1 MPEGDMEIRMSRKG
15 QVVSG
20 LDMVNWM
27 EGWHLLRVRRNSVW
41 SNGTGKRATMSS
53 MYRLS
58 HTGREGRAGY
68 MVVFCRNAMNILA

>member
-27 EGWHLLRVRRNSVW
+27 EGWHLLRVRRNAV
-41 SNGTGKRATMSS
+41 
-53 MYRLS
+53 
-58 HTGREGRAGY
+58 
-68 MVVFCRNAMNILA
+68 